1 MMKRNA
7 TLFISM
13 MGNMVSNGAVLG
25 GHRRGLE
32 GPSSSHLL
40 SYPWHL
46 LPRGLEE
53 SWGDVAIP

>member
-1 MMKRNA
+1 MQP
-7 TLFISM
+7 LFISM